1 MGLFNEHS
9 STTKTDSS
17 ISQIPGPQ
25 GIGYKL
31 DANGNFDIENKKLTN
46 VKNGDMDRDVMTKS
60 QIEGYVSNKTQ
71 YLDGVLPAKV
81 TNNKAVIYSPSGGI
95 HSNGLYLKDQ
105 YGQEVHFYNE
115 DQDDNQ
121 IRLYIPNLKNND
133 SYGGRLK
140 SSLVITS
147 LDQII
152 EGRKVFHNIEVPNP
166 AIDSQA
172 CNRAFVL
179 NELSKISDNYVR
191 KSGDAMIGSLIV
203 PKDNYPIQGNLNKVL
218 SYETQREIFLSKRE
232 GGKMLQ
238 PIDMNGFSIDNL
250 PLPTAVDH
258 ASTKGYTDNKV
269 DSKANKSDLN
279 DYMKLDGSKVMTG
292 TLNMNNNRIT
302 NLPSPHL
309 STEPATKDY
318 VTTVMNHLPSLFV
331 DRQGKSKMLGNLNMN
346 NHLIQNVKDPDNT
359 DDCANKKYVDSQISK
374 ANIKP
379 SHTPKNAFKYL
390 MDDVNEWSSEY
401 NIKVLSFSDLAESPH
416 SWDKRVLNITP
427 VKDGKNYRFRLGLQ
441 MFPMKTNETYSLIV
455 ELYNRDFKTWG
466 RQETYV
472 EATGIWLKSHNT
484 TKFQHQYGSSGDLY
498 YSKTLIKFK
507 KTSSSAP
514 VFVYYTV
521 HFDDKGGD
529 MNTYPSEFKN
539 QVYIVAYGIVGETDH
554 VDSDVYDAHEAFEID
569 KTKMKML
576 VPLDMNGKQLMN
588 VNLNLKFGDIFKIIK
603 CHTVYSHD
611 RSFFVL
617 ARKDNNQFFSFSV
630 GVYINSMTFHNNH
643 SFDKNATMTLST
655 IGLSP
660 DYVILLSNEL
670 VNTGPVR
677 YLTPWLEFSR
687 GLRNIIFKNLKNNI
701 RFPFDVDVIVSYM

>member
-191 KSGDAMIGSLIV
+191 KSGDSMIGSLIV

-554 VDSDVYDAHEAFEID
+554 VDSEVYDAHEAFEID

-603 CHTVYSHD
+603 CHTVYSYD

-617 ARKDNNQFFSFSV
+617 ARKDNNQVFSFSV
-630 GVYINSMTFHNNH
+630 GVYINSMTFHNKH
-643 SFDKNATMTLST
+643 SFDKNALMTFSA
-655 IGLSP
+655 IGLSN
-660 DYVILLSNEL
+660 DYIIKLSDSV
-670 VNTGPVR
+670 VNTGLVR
-677 YLTPWLEFSR
+677 NLTPWLEFSR
-687 GLRNIIFKNLKNNI
+687 GLRNIRFKNLKNNI